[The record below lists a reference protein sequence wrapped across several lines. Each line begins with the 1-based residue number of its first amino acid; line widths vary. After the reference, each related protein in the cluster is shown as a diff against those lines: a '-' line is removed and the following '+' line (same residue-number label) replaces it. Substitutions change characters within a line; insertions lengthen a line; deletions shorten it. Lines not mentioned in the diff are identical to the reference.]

1 MSATISPC
9 ILASELSAIRAKHFA
24 HLDAAEH
31 RGHTLRHKLSEVC
44 FAYYLSI
51 LCGHRTYQEAAEW
64 MAGHSLALARMF
76 GSGHWHRP
84 PHAITLSRI
93 LRGMA
98 PGTLEALL
106 NAGLKGQGSAKHLA
120 MDGKADRSDGQM
132 YLTVYQPWTG
142 EVLGQLPFEI
152 GQEIAAFEKALG
164 QLRKG
169 GKFKVTGD
177 AIHTQIATFQAA
189 KKKTSC
195 C

>member
-1 MSATISPC
+1 MSATLSPC
-9 ILASELSAIRAKHFA
+9 ILAQELTRIWSESFA

-31 RGHTLRHKLSEVC
+31 RSHSLRHKLSEVC
-44 FAYYLSI
+44 FAYYLAI
-51 LCGHRTYQEAAEW
+51 LCGHRTYKEAAEW
-64 MAGHSLALARMF
+64 MSGHGLAFARTF
-76 GSGHWHRP
+76 KSGHWHRP
-84 PHAITLSRI
+84 PHAHTLSRV

-98 PGTLEALL
+98 PGALEAMLG
-106 NAGLKGQGSAKHLA
+106 AALKGQGEGKHLA

-164 QLRKG
+164 LLRKG
-169 GKFKVTGD
+169 GKYKVTGD
-177 AIHTQIATFQAA
+177 AIHTQIATFQEA